1 MRPSSKPQSLPVLP
15 RRPCLPDGLRLYAIG
30 DVHGRADLLQ
40 RLFGQIDAD
49 LKRRPA
55 ERCLHVMLGDYI
67 DRGPA
72 SRAVIDGILARAAR
86 HDLVA
91 LKGNHDA
98 FLLQALEEPATMG
111 DWLLMHGV
119 ETLASYG
126 LTSTNL
132 AGCGLSDLARALAAA
147 LPQSH
152 LDFFRGLRTSFACG
166 DFFFAHAGVR
176 PGVAFE
182 RQSDTDLMWIR
193 QEFLRH
199 EGDFGKFV
207 VHGHT
212 PVREVERRPNRIGID
227 TAAYA
232 TGKLTTLVIEG
243 SDLRLIDTA
252 TAAVRA
258 A

>member
-1 MRPSSKPQSLPVLP
+1 MRSSLKPQSHL
-15 RRPCLPDGLRLYAIG
+15 RRPRLPEGLRIYAIG
-30 DVHGRADLLQ
+30 DVHGRADLLE
-40 RLFGQIDAD
+40 RLFGLIDAD
-49 LKRRPA
+49 LARRPA
-55 ERCLHVMLGDYI
+55 GRTLHVMLGDYI

-86 HDLVA
+86 HELIA

-98 FLLQALEEPATMG
+98 FLLHALAEPLAMG

-126 LTSTNL
+126 LTSANV
-132 AGCGLSDLARALAAA
+132 AGSRLSDLARAFAAA
-147 LPQSH
+147 LPAEH
-152 LDFFRGLRTSFACG
+152 LAFFRGLRLSFSCG

-176 PGVAFE
+176 PGVDLAH
-182 RQSDTDLMWIR
+182 QSDDDLMWIR

-199 EGDFGKFV
+199 EGDFGKVV

-212 PVREVERRPNRIGID
+212 PVREVERRRNRIGID

-232 TGKLTTLVIEG
+232 TGKLTALVIEG
-243 SDLRLIDTA
+243 NDLRLIDTA
-252 TAAVRA
+252 TAALHA